1 MAPSHVSVPAFY
13 RCYKKGFSASPSSLQ
28 WCPLPPRARPV
39 AATARRSF
47 RFITFLEREDATA
60 VVDNMDG
67 AKLFERV
74 LTVNYA
80 FPKHIKGGE
89 QGLAAQPSKSY
100 ATCFSA
106 SLLDL
111 FVSLTD

>member
-13 RCYKKGFSASPSSLQ
+13 RCYKKGFSASPFSLQ
-28 WCPLPPRARPV
+28 RCPLPPRARPA
-39 AATARRSF
+39 AATAHRSF
-47 RFITFLEREDATA
+47 GFVTFLEREDAA
-60 VVDNMDG
+60 AAVDNMDG
-67 AKLFERV
+67 AELFERV

-100 ATCFSA
+100 ATCSSA

-111 FVSLTD
+111 IVSLTD

>member
-1 MAPSHVSVPAFY
+1 
-13 RCYKKGFSASPSSLQ
+13 
-28 WCPLPPRARPV
+28 
-39 AATARRSF
+39 
-47 RFITFLEREDATA
+47 
-60 VVDNMDG
+60 MDG
-67 AKLFERV
+67 AELFERV

-100 ATCFSA
+100 ATCSSA
-106 SLLDL
+106 SLLDLLDL